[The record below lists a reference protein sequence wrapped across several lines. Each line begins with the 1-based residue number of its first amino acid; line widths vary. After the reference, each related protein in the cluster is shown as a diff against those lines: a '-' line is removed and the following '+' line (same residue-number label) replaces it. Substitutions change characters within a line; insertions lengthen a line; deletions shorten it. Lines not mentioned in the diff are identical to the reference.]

1 MKGYSTLRKTGG
13 CVPPDFI
20 PIQTDAPK
28 RMAILS
34 LNVGFHFEMHS
45 LPSVNMRN
53 SLQLFIPDGGIN
65 VRFASAKSI
74 GFMRYS
80 FDWLFPVILAMQSTP
95 NRMTRI
101 TKKTNATTPNNA

>member
-1 MKGYSTLRKTGG
+1 M
-13 CVPPDFI
+13 PPDFI

-45 LPSVNMRN
+45 LPSVNTRN
-53 SLQLFIPDGGIN
+53 GSQFLMPGETN

-80 FDWLFPVILAMQSTP
+80 FDGLFPVILAMQSAP
-95 NRMTRI
+95 NGMTRI